1 MANGN
6 STQPNRNDR
15 LIEFAAAGSPFYQ
28 LHAAATTADVHDQLS
43 ARLSQLS
50 AMLIMTTGTC
60 FETFSSLNDKIRED
74 YLWAC
79 SMLADECLGLAENT
93 SHPQPSDKTA
103 A

>member
-15 LIEFAAAGSPFYQ
+15 LIEFAAVASPFYQ
-28 LHAAATTADVHDQLS
+28 LHTNATTAAVHDQLS

-50 AMLIMTTGTC
+50 AMLIMTTGQG
-60 FETFSSLNDKIRED
+60 FEAFDSWNDEIKEN

-79 SMLADECLGLAENT
+79 SMLAKECLGLAENT
-93 SHPQPSDKTA
+93 SYP
-103 A
+103 